1 MTRPVGTEHAEQRRR
16 APKRWPRPA
25 HVALGVLVLG
35 AVLGG
40 AAAFRALYAGRGAN
54 VVWRAEVEGETREVA
69 RTIERRAQ
77 FPNDRRALS
86 RYVQGWDFARD
97 GVPAE
102 LFPFEAE
109 VRTTLEVPTGGRELH
124 VRPVPR
130 GAVRLD
136 GAIFR
141 SGTRVDAGPHALEV
155 DWEGDFE
162 SRGVELMTYFC
173 RGPAPSPAT
182 SPFCDPAPLRAFT
195 PVDDSPVGFWI
206 VAVGLALL
214 LSFGAVAIAG
224 LERSAR
230 ARWLGRV
237 ALVAIV
243 ALGLGVRLF
252 DYDVM
257 PDFRENGDELFATWN
272 GWQLLESGET
282 RGWSLW
288 ANVYGARV
296 QHSTLD
302 YFGMD
307 WAIIQPYF
315 EHPPLTHLLVGAAA
329 HLGGAEHFAHAKLS
343 HTRLVP
349 ILLMIPT
356 LLLMFGIGRRVDP
369 RGAGPWLACL
379 LYAVTPT
386 IALQTRVIKEEALLG
401 PLGLGAVYAV
411 LLYRE
416 RESLRLLI
424 AAGLLAGLA
433 TWAKVTGFAFVPAV
447 IAILMT
453 ERRFRAAAIAGGVG
467 VLVSAGLLVYG
478 AAIDWD
484 TFRFAQQHQGTRPLH
499 FNIFLRW
506 FDVTLINHS
515 VIGRG
520 WMIFLWLGTAA
531 SHARRKV
538 ASSGVVLVP
547 LLLYLS
553 AITIG
558 TGNWTFGWY
567 AVPLYPWLCLGAGR
581 FLADLWDEPDFFRG
595 FVVCVLLVLYSLN
608 FAIDPTFMKQP
619 SSWPPL
625 RVGIAIT
632 IAVLFAPFGLV
643 QVLRSTATTAIARGA
658 VVVVLAVYVGLSA
671 RFVTRY
677 ETFFDTYK
685 NFDRDVYFDR

>member
-1 MTRPVGTEHAEQRRR
+1 MSESGR
-16 APKRWPRPA
+16 ARKWTRPA
-25 HVALGVLVLG
+25 HLAIGLLVLASVLG
-35 AVLGG
+35 AATL
-40 AAAFRALYAGRGAN
+40 LYRSFAGRGAN
-54 VVWRAEVEGETREVA
+54 VIWRAEIDGETREVA
-69 RTIERRAQ
+69 RTLERRAQ
-77 FPNDRRALS
+77 FPNERRALS
-86 RYVQGWDFARD
+86 RYVQGWNFERD
-97 GVPAE
+97 GLPAD

-109 VRTTLEVPTGGRELH
+109 VRTRLEVPHGGRDLH
-124 VRPVPR
+124 VRPLPR
-130 GAVRLD
+130 GTVRLD
-136 GAIFR
+136 GADFR
-141 SGTRVDAGPHALEV
+141 SGSRVDAGSHTLEIE
-155 DWEGDFE
+155 WEGDFE
-162 SRGVELMTYFC
+162 GRTVELLTYFC
-173 RGPAPSPAT
+173 RGPAPSPSA
-182 SPFCDPAPLRAFT
+182 SPFCDPAPLHAFT
-195 PVDDSPVGFWI
+195 PIDDSSTGYWLL
-206 VAVGLALL
+206 AVLLALGLAI
-214 LSFGAVAIAG
+214 GAVAVST
-224 LERSAR
+224 LEPRAR
-230 ARWLGRV
+230 TRWLGRA
-237 ALVAIV
+237 ALAAIL
-243 ALGLGVRLF
+243 ALGLGMRFF

-272 GWQLLESGET
+272 GWQLLENGQT

-302 YFGMD
+302 YFGKD
-307 WAIIQPYF
+307 WNLIEPYF
-315 EHPPLTHLLVGAAA
+315 EHPPLTHLLIGAAA
-329 HLGGAEHFAHAKLS
+329 HLGGAEHFAHAKLA

-356 LLLMFGIGRRVDP
+356 LLLMFGVGRRVDP
-369 RGAGPWLACL
+369 RGPGPWLACL

-424 AAGLLAGLA
+424 IAGLLAGLA

-447 IAILMT
+447 IALLMT

-499 FNIFLRW
+499 FNVFLRW

-538 ASSGVVLVP
+538 TASGVVLVP

-595 FVVCVLLVLYSLN
+595 FLVCVLLVLYSLN
-608 FAIDPTFMKQP
+608 FVIDPTFMKQP

-625 RVGIAIT
+625 RIGIAIT
-632 IAVLFAPFGLV
+632 VVALFAPFGLV
-643 QVLRSTATTAIARGA
+643 QVLRSPLTTAIARGA
-658 VVVVLAVYVGLSA
+658 VVVVLAAYVGLSA
-671 RFVTRY
+671 RFVVHY
-677 ETFFDTYK
+677 ETISETYR

>member
-1 MTRPVGTEHAEQRRR
+1 MSDGRR
-16 APKRWPRPA
+16 APTWARPA
-25 HVALGVLVLG
+25 PLALGLVVLG
-35 AVLGG
+35 MALGG
-40 AAAFRALYAGRGAN
+40 AAVLHAEYAGRGAN
-54 VVWRAEVEGETREVA
+54 VVWRASIDGEVREVA
-69 RTIERRAQ
+69 RTLERRAQ
-77 FPNDRRALS
+77 FPNERRALA
-86 RYVQGWDFARD
+86 RYVQSWNFARD
-97 GVPAE
+97 GIPAD

-109 VRTTLEVPTGGRELH
+109 VRTSLEVPAGGRELH

-130 GAVRLD
+130 GVVRLD
-136 GAIFR
+136 GAVFR
-141 SGTRVDAGPHALEV
+141 SGTRVESGHHSLEI
-155 DWEGDFE
+155 DWEGDFQ
-162 SRGVELMTYFC
+162 SRGVELTTYFC
-173 RGPAPSPAT
+173 RGPAPSPAS
-182 SPFCDPAPLRAFT
+182 SPFCDPAPLDAFT
-195 PVDDSPVGFWI
+195 PVDDSPATYWL
-206 VAVGLALL
+206 VAILLALGLAI
-214 LSFGAVAIAG
+214 GAVVVTS
-224 LERSAR
+224 LERER
-230 ARWLGRV
+230 RVRWSGRV

-272 GWQLLESGET
+272 GWQILESGET

-307 WAIIQPYF
+307 WNLIQPYF

-329 HLGGAEHFAHAKLS
+329 HLGGAEHFAHAKLA

-424 AAGLLAGLA
+424 VAGLLAGLA
-433 TWAKVTGFAFVPAV
+433 TWAKVTGFAFV
-447 IAILMT
+447 IAIVALLMT
-453 ERRFRAAAIAGGVG
+453 ERRFRAAALAGGIG
-467 VLVSAGLLVYG
+467 AFVSAGLLVYG
-478 AAIDWD
+478 AVIDWD

-499 FNIFLRW
+499 FNVFLRW

-595 FVVCVLLVLYSLN
+595 FLACVLLVLYSLN
-608 FAIDPTFMKQP
+608 FTIDPTYMKQP

-625 RVGIAIT
+625 RLGISLT
-632 IAVLFAPFGLV
+632 VVLLFAPFGLV
-643 QVLRSTATTAIARGA
+643 QVLRHPTTVAIARGA
-658 VVVVLAVYVGLSA
+658 TAIVLAAFVVLSTH
-671 RFVTRY
+671 FVVRY
-677 ETFFDTYK
+677 DTIYQTFL

>member
-1 MTRPVGTEHAEQRRR
+1 MSVARTWMRPTRL
-16 APKRWPRPA
+16 
-25 HVALGVLVLG
+25 ALGFAALAIVLG
-35 AVLGG
+35 A
-40 AAAFRALYAGRGAN
+40 AAAFEHLYAGRGAN
-54 VVWRAEVEGETREVA
+54 VSWRAEIEGETREIG
-69 RTIERRAQ
+69 RTTERRAQ
-77 FPNDRRALS
+77 FPNERRALA
-86 RYVQGWDFARD
+86 RYVQAWNFDRD
-97 GVPAE
+97 GIPAD
-102 LFPFEAE
+102 LFPFEAK
-109 VRTTLEVPTGGRELH
+109 VRTQLEVPRGGREVHL
-124 VRPVPR
+124 RPSPR
-130 GAVRLD
+130 GTVRVD
-136 GAIFR
+136 GEPFR
-141 SGTRVDAGPHALEV
+141 SGARLSEGVHDVQVT
-155 DWEGDFE
+155 WEGSFDD
-162 SRGVELMTYFC
+162 RNVDLVTYFC
-173 RGPAPSPAT
+173 RGPAPSPST
-182 SPFCDPAPLRAFT
+182 SDFCDPAPLRAFT
-195 PVDDSPVGFWI
+195 PPHDSRAPFWVI
-206 VAVGLALL
+206 AVLLAL
-214 LSFGAVAIAG
+214 AAG
-224 LERSAR
+224 VGTVWLASLDRR
-230 ARWLGRV
+230 RRGRWLGRL
-237 ALVAIV
+237 ALVGLV
-243 ALGLGVRLF
+243 ALGLGVRLY

-272 GWQLLESGET
+272 GWSLLESGET

-288 ANVYGARV
+288 ANVYRSRV
-296 QHSTLD
+296 EHSRLE

-307 WAIIQPYF
+307 WNIIQPYF

-329 HLGGAEHFAHAKLS
+329 HLGGAEHFAHSKLS

-369 RGAGPWLACL
+369 RGAGPWLACM

-411 LLYRE
+411 LLYKE

-424 AAGLLAGLA
+424 LAGVLAGAA
-433 TWAKVTGFAFVPAV
+433 TWAKVTGFAFVPAI
-447 IAILMT
+447 IALLMT
-453 ERRFRAAAIAGGVG
+453 ERRFRAAAIAGTVG
-467 VLVSAGLLVYG
+467 VLVSGGLLVYG
-478 AAIDWD
+478 AAIDWE

-520 WMIFLWLGTAA
+520 WMLFLWLGTAA

-538 ASSGVVLVP
+538 ATSGVVLVP

-595 FVVCVLLVLYSLN
+595 FLTCVLLGLYSMN
-608 FAIDPTFMKQP
+608 FLFEPVFMKQP
-619 SSWPPL
+619 ANWPPL
-625 RVGIAIT
+625 RLGIALV
-632 IAVLFAPFGLV
+632 IALLFAPFGLV
-643 QVLRSTATTAIARGA
+643 QVLRSPLTVRIARGA
-658 VVVVLAVYVGLSA
+658 VALLLVGFVVLSA
-671 RFVTRY
+671 RFVLRY
-677 ETFFDTYK
+677 ETFFDSYK